1 MKLVMKSFKFVVLVI
16 IGTFFITWN
25 LSLYIITSFI
35 SCEKQALVREATIAE
50 VASSFERE
58 QLERTAKA
66 NDRPPLV
73 RFKWYTKSGG
83 PVHIG

>member
-1 MKLVMKSFKFVVLVI
+1 MKFNFIVLVI
-16 IGTFFITWN
+16 SGTFFITWS
-25 LSLYIITSFI
+25 LSLYIITSFV
-35 SCEKQALVREATIAE
+35 SCEKPALVREATIAE
-50 VASSFERE
+50 ITSPFQRE
-58 QLERTAKA
+58 QLKRAVKA